1 MNERHEVLRD
11 GTRVIVRP
19 LRREDIGLYPDFLAA
34 VTAADLRLRFLAPT
48 SEVSR
53 DLIDKLTH
61 LDYSHA
67 MAFIAIAEDGGKM
80 LGVARLHD
88 DPSGDSAEFAILVR
102 SRLKGHG
109 LGWLLMR
116 RLIEFAKAKGLKTV
130 HGQVLRENTTM
141 LTMCAELGFH
151 ASDEPGEFGIKLVTL
166 PLAQAGERTPP

>member
-1 MNERHEVLRD
+1 MSERHEILRD

-19 LRREDIGLYPDFLAA
+19 LLREDIALYPDFLAA

-53 DLIDKLTH
+53 YLIEKLTH
-61 LDYSHA
+61 LDYSRA
-67 MAFIAIAEDGGKM
+67 MAFIAIDEESGKM

-88 DPSGDSAEFAILVR
+88 DSSGDNAEFAILVR

-130 HGQVLRENTTM
+130 IGQVLSENTTM
-141 LTMCAELGFH
+141 LTMCATLGFH
-151 ASDEPGEFGIKLVTL
+151 ARDEPEEFGIKQVTL
-166 PLAQAGERTPP
+166 ALAQTGELDPR